1 MTAIAA
7 TTPSSFLDDVSAAEE
22 RTPLPP
28 PPPPMPDPASPEYIA
43 DPEAL
48 EAARQAAQAAAA
60 AFAEGARRRG
70 EVVGQVVS
78 TWLAT
83 APLDMLQ
90 QLLDQPGDVM
100 PIFRPA
106 IGPVVV
112 ARHGHVLACLSRP
125 DVFTVDLYAPE
136 MARATDDRTRH
147 PDAFA
152 HFLLGT
158 DDDDLYRIDDV
169 LLRRAVSP
177 ADEPLLT
184 RLARAEAENWAR
196 HAAGSPGGEVD
207 VVPTLARSVPLRIV
221 GDYLGV
227 PPARTGEPSVLPGR
241 CGGDPFPLDEAILD
255 VFSFHRISD
264 GRVPTAED
272 LFGWVKDVFRNTFNN
287 FDPAAPGFAE
297 FRERGVVATEYLTA
311 YVHALLVVHKRRL
324 RCGEPV
330 PDTLLTRLLRFQ
342 LALGGAEEE
351 ALAGD
356 VAALL
361 GAPLPDGELARR
373 LSDSMIRSN
382 VFGVV
387 VGAVVNPQEATCRV
401 VDGMLRLK
409 DHEYVAHAGSTY
421 DEAVRLAGLEAGDP
435 GYEAGLRTLRTYA
448 LEALRLRPQ
457 GEVLLRLCSAEGAEL
472 GGLPIRRGTP
482 VFVGYAGA
490 MRDPC
495 AVPDPLGF
503 DVTRDQALVGYLQD
517 AERACE
523 APQSGLYL
531 QHGYGRHKCLGR
543 YASEVT
549 LQESLRALLR
559 LGGLERRSELELDE
573 QNLYARSLRIAVAGG
588 AR

>member
-1 MTAIAA
+1 MTAIA
-7 TTPSSFLDDVSAAEE
+7 TTTTSSFLDDVSAAEE
-22 RTPLPP
+22 QTPLPP
-28 PPPPMPDPASPEYIA
+28 PPPPMPDPAAPEYA
-43 DPEAL
+43 GDPEAL

-60 AFAEGARRRG
+60 TFADAAKRRG
-70 EVVGQVVS
+70 EAVGQVIS
-78 TWLAT
+78 AWLAT

-90 QLLDQPGDVM
+90 QLLDQPDDVM

-112 ARHGHVLACLSRP
+112 ARHEHVLACLSRP
-125 DVFTVDLYAPE
+125 DVFTVDLYAAE

-158 DDDDLYRIDDV
+158 DDDGLYRIDDV

-177 ADEPLLT
+177 TDEPMLT
-184 RLARAEAENWAR
+184 ELARAEAESWAR
-196 HAAGSPGGEVD
+196 LAAGSRGREVD

-227 PPARTGEPSVLPGR
+227 PPAGPGEPSVLPGL
-241 CGGDPFPLDEAILD
+241 CGGDPFPLDEAIRD
-255 VFSFHRISD
+255 AFSFERISE
-264 GRVPTAED
+264 GRVPTADD

-287 FDPAAPGFAE
+287 FNPAAPAFAE
-297 FRERGVVATEYLTA
+297 FRQRGVVATEYLTA
-311 YVHALLVVHKRRL
+311 YIHAVLVAHKERL
-324 RCGEPV
+324 RRGEPI

-342 LALGGAEEE
+342 LALGGAEEV

-401 VDGMLRLK
+401 VDAMLRLK
-409 DHEYVAHAGSTY
+409 DHEYGAHSGSTY
-421 DEAVRLAGLEAGDP
+421 DEAVRLAGLEPGDS
-435 GYEAGLRTLRTYA
+435 GYEAGLRTLRSYA

-457 GEVLLRLCSAEGAEL
+457 GEVLLRLCSADGAEL
-472 GGLPIRRGTP
+472 GGIPIRRGTP

-490 MRDPC
+490 MRDPRT
-495 AVPDPLGF
+495 VPDPLAF
-503 DVTRDQALVGYLQD
+503 DVTRDQALAGYLHD
-517 AERACE
+517 AERARE
-523 APQSGLYL
+523 APQSRLYL
-531 QHGYGRHKCLGR
+531 QHGFGRHKCLGR

-559 LGGLERRSELELDE
+559 LGGLERRSGLELDE

-588 AR
+588 SR

>member
-7 TTPSSFLDDVSAAEE
+7 TTTSSFLDDVSAAEE
-22 RTPLPP
+22 QTPLPP
-28 PPPPMPDPASPEYIA
+28 PPPPMPDPAAPEYA
-43 DPEAL
+43 GNPEAL
-48 EAARQAAQAAAA
+48 EAAQQAARAAGASFAA
-60 AFAEGARRRG
+60 TPKRRG
-70 EVVGQVVS
+70 EAVGHVVS
-78 TWLAT
+78 GWLAT

-90 QLLDQPGDVM
+90 QLLDQPDEAM

-112 ARHGHVLACLSRP
+112 ARHEHVLDCLSRP

-177 ADEPLLT
+177 EDEPLVT
-184 RLARAEAENWAR
+184 ALARAEAENWAR
-196 HAAGSPGGEVD
+196 LAAGSPDGEVD

-227 PPARTGEPSVLPGR
+227 PAAGPGEPSVLPGR
-241 CGGDPFPLDEAILD
+241 RGGDPFPLDEAILG
-255 VFSFHRISD
+255 VFSFREISE
-264 GRVPTAED
+264 GRVPTADD

-287 FDPAAPGFAE
+287 FNPAAPTFAE
-297 FRERGVVATEYLTA
+297 FRARGVLATEYLTA
-311 YVHALLVVHKRRL
+311 YIHALLTAHKERL
-324 RCGEPV
+324 RRGEPV

-342 LALGGAEEE
+342 LALGGAEGE

-361 GAPLPDGELARR
+361 GSPLPDTALARR

-387 VGAVVNPQEATCRV
+387 VGALVNPQEATCRV
-401 VDGMLRLK
+401 VDAMLRLK
-409 DHEYVAHAGSTY
+409 DHEYVAGAGSTY
-421 DEAVRLAGLEAGDP
+421 DEAVGLAALEPGDP
-435 GYEAGLRTLRTYA
+435 GYATALRRLRSYA

-457 GEVLLRLCSAEGAEL
+457 GEVLLRLCSTDGAEL
-472 GGLPIRRGTP
+472 GGIPIRRGTP

-490 MRDPC
+490 MRDPR
-495 AVPDPLGF
+495 AVPDPLAF
-503 DVTRDQALVGYLQD
+503 DVTRGQALVGYLQD
-517 AERACE
+517 AERARE
-523 APQSGLYL
+523 APQSRLYL

-549 LQESLRALLR
+549 LQESLRAVLR
-559 LGGLERRSELELDE
+559 LGALERRSGLELDE
-573 QNLYARSLRIAVAGG
+573 QNLYARSLRIGFAGSP
-588 AR
+588 R